1 MDKQGQP
8 RKAAGSSDRG
18 RAHHRNLS
26 TASHPDRRDAAEAL
40 LSHADQQDLTAE
52 ASPYAPDPV
61 EPQALARRPSVQP
74 QAPNRRLSQQ
84 LSESR
89 RPSQQHSSLSSNTT
103 QALQLRNKSSTDSE
117 GWSMLEREGNS
128 TSGASSYD
136 FPGTWPTA
144 IHDTT
149 TALTQV
155 STATASYA
163 SALTNSGIG
172 RASMSI
178 GTAALSSANKRALSI
193 MSWATDHT
201 GTGVDQLPRPM
212 SKWLKGGRK
221 KIEEQRRAEQRIK
234 EKRRRRESGMGSS
247 SSEPMTFG
255 DERGAFVL
263 ETAEMSSTGEIVGP
277 MTSLQGD
284 GFREAVTRGGE
295 VDAGRVELDDD
306 SGEES
311 EEEEGDGMLRVF
323 QFDD

>member
-1 MDKQGQP
+1 MDQQGQP

-18 RAHHRNLS
+18 RAHRRNLS
-26 TASHPDRRDAAEAL
+26 TASHPGRRDAAEGL
-40 LSHADQQDLTAE
+40 LSHADQQDPTAE
-52 ASPYAPDPV
+52 ASPYAPEPV
-61 EPQALARRPSVQP
+61 EPQAPARQPSVQP

-89 RPSQQHSSLSSNTT
+89 RPSQQHSSISSSTT
-103 QALQLRNKSSTDSE
+103 QALQVRNKSSTDSE

-163 SALTNSGIG
+163 SALTHSGIG

-178 GTAALSSANKRALSI
+178 GTAALSSANKGALSI
-193 MSWATDHT
+193 MAWATDHT

-234 EKRRRRESGMGSS
+234 EKRRRRESGVASG

-284 GFREAVTRGGE
+284 GFSETATRGE
-295 VDAGRVELDDD
+295 SVDAGRVGLEDD
-306 SGEES
+306 SEDDRS
-311 EEEEGDGMLRVF
+311 EEEDDGLVRMF
-323 QFDD
+323 EFDE